1 MSDAESRGGTTDS
14 SESQPGAADTHSPRI
29 VVMRR
34 GSEEYTL
41 EYHPG
46 ETLLDTAR
54 RGGVPLLF
62 NCERGE
68 CGTCIVTILSG
79 AVKMRANEVLSED
92 DIRSGLA
99 LGCQSVP
106 VTETIE
112 IELP

>member
-1 MSDAESRGGTTDS
+1 MSSGAGTTDS
-14 SESQPGAADTHSPRI
+14 SDSQPGAAETRSPSV

-34 GSEEYTL
+34 GGEEYIL

-46 ETLLDTAR
+46 ETLLETAR
-54 RGGVPLLF
+54 RAGVPLSF

-68 CGTCIVTILSG
+68 CGTCIVTVLAG
-79 AVKMRANEVLSED
+79 AVRMRANEVLSED
-92 DIRSGLA
+92 DIREGLA